1 MKFRLRTKIQLLVN
15 ALLLVIV
22 LFVGIYFPTQ
32 TRQTLLES
40 FTREAQALAETVALG
55 VSIGLQNQ
63 DLQSAQRAIDYVKQ
77 NPDVRFVALVS
88 DGQTVAAYPEK
99 FDFASMVAVERSATN
114 TSNDTLII
122 KRAAVHSETLN
133 GTVIVGSSTKRIAA
147 TIQERTV
154 TMISAI
160 AGLFL
165 LGSVGVYLLARSL
178 TKPIIALRDAAKRI
192 GNGDVQTPMPSLLH
206 RTHTGSDEIGELTRS
221 FGEMLESLLRA
232 NAEITRQTTV
242 AHEGELRARQ
252 AQRQAVEQ
260 QEYLQRS
267 VERMLESIQDFA
279 KGNLNVRLHIEAFAA
294 SGTTNTATDT
304 TTNTATRTADSV
316 ANASNDAI
324 GSLCVG
330 FNEAVE
336 NVQQMMRHVQA
347 AAENVAQ
354 SAANIQERSIVLAEA
369 AQGQSLQ
376 TQEIRASM
384 NQMATTI
391 ADNARSAAQTATVA
405 TQNRVLAQSGG
416 AVVSQTVEK
425 IRQIAG
431 IVAQSA
437 RTIEQLGNSSAEIGE
452 ITLVINEIADQTN
465 LLALNAAIEAARAGE
480 QGRGFAVVADEVR
493 KLAERT
499 TQATKQITMMISS
512 IQRETSEAVKV
523 MNAGTAS
530 VQQGIELADNA
541 GAALQSVVQSSES
554 MVELIQSIA
563 AASEQQSAAGEN
575 VSASVARIAT
585 LSSDS
590 ANDVGVIAH
599 AAELLSAMTT
609 ALRVAIGRFEGVA
622 EPQHQTTLPTL
633 KHHHAPLHLLTT
645 SNHGGERHILQA
657 R

>member
-88 DGQTVAAYPEK
+88 DGQTIAAYPEK
-99 FDFASMVAVERSATN
+99 FDFASLAAVERSATN

-133 GTVIVGSSTKRIAA
+133 GTVIVRSSTKRIAA

-165 LGSVGVYLLARSL
+165 VGSMGVYLLARSL

-192 GNGDVQTPMPSLLH
+192 SNGDLQTPMPSLLH

-242 AHEGELRARQ
+242 AHEGELRALE

-279 KGNLNVRLHIEAFAA
+279 KGNLRVRLHIEAFAA
-294 SGTTNTATDT
+294 SGTTNTTTDT
-304 TTNTATRTADSV
+304 ATNTTSTAGMV

-336 NVQQMMRHVQA
+336 NVQQMMSHVQS

-391 ADNARSAAQTATVA
+391 TDNARSAAQTATVA

-563 AASEQQSAAGEN
+563 AASEEQSAAGEN
-575 VSASVARIAT
+575 VSASVTRIAT

-590 ANDVGVIAH
+590 ANDVGIIAH
-599 AAELLSAMTT
+599 AAEQLSAMTT

-622 EPQHQTTLPTL
+622 EPQQAPSMPTL
-633 KHHHAPLHLLTT
+633 KQHHSPLHLLTT
-645 SNHGGERHILQA
+645 SNDRSEIHVLQA
-657 R
+657 H